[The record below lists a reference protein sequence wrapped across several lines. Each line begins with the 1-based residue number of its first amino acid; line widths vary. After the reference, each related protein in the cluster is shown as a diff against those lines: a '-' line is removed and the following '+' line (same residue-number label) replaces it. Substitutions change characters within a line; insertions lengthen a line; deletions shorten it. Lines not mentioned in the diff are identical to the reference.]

1 MNIKDDTNNEKRVS
15 SYAELLQFNNLKIGK
30 LMSEDLDNTSQPLPQ
45 HIAVVMDGNGRWA
58 NKRFL
63 PRVAGHKAG
72 VNATRRIVENCATK
86 NIEVLTIFAFSSENW
101 NRPKAEVS
109 SIMALFVST
118 ISAEIKKLHKKNV
131 CVKFIG
137 DRSMFAEKLQISI
150 NESEQLTKHNTGLR
164 LNIAANYGGRG
175 DIVNACK
182 SLVNEIQH
190 NKIAIQD
197 INEDLLAS
205 FISLN
210 DVPAPDLFIRT
221 GGEQRI
227 SNFLIWQ
234 LAYTELYFI
243 DTLWPDFSD
252 EDLVTALNWF
262 AGRQRRFGKTG
273 QQVIDEDLPDR

>member
-1 MNIKDDTNNEKRVS
+1 
-15 SYAELLQFNNLKIGK
+15 
-30 LMSEDLDNTSQPLPQ
+30 MSKDLDNTSLSLPQ

-58 NKRFL
+58 NKRHL

-72 VNATRRIVENCATK
+72 VNATRKIVESCAKK
-86 NIEVLTIFAFSSENW
+86 NIKVLTIFAFSSENW
-101 NRPKAEVS
+101 NRPEAEVS

-118 ISAEIKKLHKKNV
+118 ISAEVKKLHKKNV

-137 DRSMFAEKLQISI
+137 DRSKFSEKLQNSI
-150 NESEQLTKHNTGLR
+150 NASEELTVNNKGLR
-164 LNIAANYGGRG
+164 LNIAANYGGRN

-182 SLVNEIQH
+182 SLINEIQD
-190 NKIAIQD
+190 NKITIQD
-197 INEDLLAS
+197 VNEALLGS
-205 FISLN
+205 FVSLN

-234 LAYTELYFI
+234 LAYTELYFV
-243 DTLWPDFSD
+243 DTLWPDFSA
-252 EDLVTALNWF
+252 EDFEAALSWY

-273 QQVIDEDLPDR
+273 KQVMDQDPSDR

>member
-1 MNIKDDTNNEKRVS
+1 
-15 SYAELLQFNNLKIGK
+15 
-30 LMSEDLDNTSQPLPQ
+30 MSKELDNTPRPLPQ

-58 NKRFL
+58 NKRHL

-72 VNATRRIVENCATK
+72 VNATRKIVENCATK
-86 NIEVLTIFAFSSENW
+86 NIEALTIFAFSSENW
-101 NRPKAEVS
+101 SRPKAEVS

-118 ISAEIKKLHKKNV
+118 ISAEVKKLHKKNV

-150 NESEQLTKHNTGLR
+150 TESEELTEHNTGLR
-164 LNIAANYGGRG
+164 LNIAANYGGRS
-175 DIVNACK
+175 DIVHACK
-182 SLVNEIQH
+182 SLIYKIQH

-205 FISLN
+205 LISLN

-234 LAYTELYFI
+234 LAYTELYFV

-252 EDLVTALNWF
+252 KDFESALSWF

-273 QQVIDEDLPDR
+273 QQVIDERLQDK